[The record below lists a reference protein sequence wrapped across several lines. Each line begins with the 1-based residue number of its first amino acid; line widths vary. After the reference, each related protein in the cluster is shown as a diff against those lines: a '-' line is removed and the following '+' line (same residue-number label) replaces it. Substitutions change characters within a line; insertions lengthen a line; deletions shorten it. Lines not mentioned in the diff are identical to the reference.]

1 MLNRVFTKI
10 LAKTFIH
17 FDVVLSVFIHPCTKK
32 VEESSIQYSRRVD
45 AAVCVLH
52 KTIYM
57 YISFELSI
65 HQKYQKPKNIHIKI
79 LKDRTLLQFTFTF

>member
-1 MLNRVFTKI
+1 M
-10 LAKTFIH
+10 H

-32 VEESSIQYSRRVD
+32 VEESSIQYSHRVD

-65 HQKYQKPKNIHIKI
+65 HQKYQKPKKYPH
-79 LKDRTLLQFTFTF
+79 